1 MDIRQQYNNKLHGE
15 QGIIA
20 SIIGP
25 DGRLRGI
32 RRPAEWSC
40 LYVFDG
46 GIHEKSIRYITGIGV
61 IKEGKNQHE
70 LLGSYKVFT
79 LMTLQ

>member
-25 DGRLRGI
+25 DGRPRGI
-32 RRPAEWSC
+32 RRPAEYSW

-46 GIHEKSIRYITGIGV
+46 GIHEKKYSVHYGNWSHQGGQKST
-61 IKEGKNQHE
+61 
-70 LLGSYKVFT
+70 
-79 LMTLQ
+79 